1 MAQETTVA
9 NATRA
14 AASGSGSGSVSEFYG
29 SEFYASARGS
39 EFYGSEFNSQLNCGE
54 AVGGC
59 ACRGGSFKTHWPSAV
74 ATPENG

>member
-1 MAQETTVA
+1 MVQDTSVA

-29 SEFYASARGS
+29 GCEFYASARDS
-39 EFYGSEFNSQLNCGE
+39 EFYSQLNCGE